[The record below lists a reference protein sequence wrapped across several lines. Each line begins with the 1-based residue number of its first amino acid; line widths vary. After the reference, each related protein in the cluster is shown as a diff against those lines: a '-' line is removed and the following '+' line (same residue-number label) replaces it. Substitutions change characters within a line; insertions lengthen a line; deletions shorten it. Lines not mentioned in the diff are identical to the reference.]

1 MNKKYSLIYCVT
13 FDGESPVRAEECMA
27 LIEAPNFR
35 SAYEKALERIK
46 KVKENPTVFTVEVS
60 GLTEEIKLR
69 R

>member
-27 LIEAPNFR
+27 LIEAPNFH

-46 KVKENPTVFTVEVS
+46 KVKENPTVFTIEVS